1 MGLDQY
7 AYAVVGDE
15 KEELTTWRKHNR
27 LHGWMEQLWED
38 KGRPSFKSSDAQS
51 MGDFNCQPVELTE
64 SDIEQLE
71 AHVENKALPETGG
84 FFFGDDSFDWES
96 DDGKPFKEGD
106 YYYKEDDVEFISL
119 ARKALQE
126 GKKVFYDSWW

>member
-7 AYAVVGDE
+7 AYAASELKSEDR
-15 KEELTTWRKHNR
+15 EELAYWRKHNR
-27 LHGWMEQLWED
+27 LQGWMEKLWEK
-38 KGRPSFKSSDAQS
+38 KGRPHFDDIQNPL
-51 MGDFNCQPVELTE
+51 GDFNCQPVELTL

-71 AHVENKALPETGG
+71 AHVENKSLPETGG
-84 FFFGDDSFDWES
+84 FFFGNDSYGEYENPGW
-96 DDGKPFKEGD
+96 G
-106 YYYKEDDVEFISL
+106 YKKTDLEFIGR